1 MNAATFNALYAK
13 HYRTLWLQAAAWG
26 VPWDEC
32 ADVAHETFLR
42 VWESGQEPE
51 GDGAGWLWTIA
62 YRILVDQHRAR
73 LRQGERVGLC
83 IALNTQGQ
91 EDNPDDR
98 LEVDRLLAGLDPRD
112 RAVVELLSHG
122 YTGDQAGAA
131 LGGVTK
137 ATVYRRY
144 HYALAVMR
152 GADLRSLTHA
162 GKPISRGNIVKGLR

>member
-1 MNAATFNALYAK
+1 MDATTFNRLYAA
-13 HYRTLWLQAAAWG
+13 HYGMLLALAAHWG
-26 VPWDEC
+26 VPPGERDDIVQE
-32 ADVAHETFLR
+32 AYLR
-42 VWESGQEPE
+42 AWQSGQEPQ
-51 GDGAGWLWTIA
+51 GDGGGWLWTIA

-112 RAVVELLSHG
+112 RADVELLSHG

-152 GADLRSLTHA
+152 GADLRRLTHA